1 MAVVVRLQTV
11 PIDPSAE
18 TSALHARLAGT
29 GVGAVV
35 TFAGTARPDGPAGEP
50 VEALVLDWYPG
61 MTERSLQDIADEA
74 ARRFGVLEAVV
85 VHRCGEIPAGDCV
98 VFVAAASAHRRAAFD
113 AADRMM
119 DRLKSE
125 AAFWKRETGPA
136 GDRWVEPTEADRA
149 ALARWGS

>member
-1 MAVVVRLQTV
+1 MVVRLQTG
-11 PIDPSAE
+11 PIDPAVE
-18 TSALHARLAGT
+18 TAALHARLAGT

-35 TFAGTARPDGPAGEP
+35 TFAGLTRPDGLEGAA

-74 ARRFGVLEAVV
+74 AERFGVDEVVV

-98 VFVAAASAHRRAAFD
+98 VFVAAASAHRRAAFE

-125 AAFWKRETGPA
+125 AAFWKREAGPDGA
-136 GDRWVEPTEADRA
+136 RWIEPTEADRA